1 MVANRMKGRQKP
13 RKSLRTIL
21 VLWLLIFSVVP
32 LAFITGYSLVK
43 YEQAINQELSTRLLG
58 NAREISVTFSEFQS
72 SLVAENHQ
80 ISTDRALI
88 YYLTTNNYVQG
99 REGLKRWFKAAVSHR
114 LMVFNRDARLEVAL
128 YKDEHNQVQRRESLE
143 SGVVELNEPLV
154 KAITG
159 SDEMLLMDIGSEP
172 QAGHP
177 RGRSAHLEFSVFS
190 KVLGANGKI
199 VGYVEEDILLDESFL
214 QSLRNRLNA
223 EIFFFQ
229 QDKPTILATH
239 DDLSLYKVE
248 TFMPHLKDDGFF
260 EINIRSNPYRLMLR
274 ELKWGDTTFVMGLGA
289 SKSAAKAV
297 LKNVNVAFFTVV
309 GTIIV
314 LLILLSVFA
323 SKILLTPIYTV
334 LTAIERADFDRGL
347 LQIPTS
353 NETELGLLAEGFN
366 DLSRRTFESQKALK
380 DKIQE
385 LESANN
391 EIRDTQAKLVH
402 TAKMASLG
410 QLVAG
415 VAHELNNPIGFIY
428 SNMSHLRE
436 YSEKLIHLIDVAENN
451 PQSFKKEKAKADLD
465 YIEKDLPKLISS
477 CEDGA
482 RRTRDIVLGLRNFSR
497 LEEAQIK
504 RVDIHEGLDN
514 TLQLLAGEIKNRIQ
528 VIKKFEKLPK
538 VNCYPSQ
545 LNQVFMNVLS
555 NAAQA
560 IENEGEIHITTRKL
574 AGDRIEVAIRDSGK
588 GMNKSTL
595 EKVFDPFFT
604 TKGLGSGTGLG
615 LSISYGVIQ
624 KHGGDILVSSEAG
637 KGTEFKIILPVHG
650 PLEIKKSTG

>member
-1 MVANRMKGRQKP
+1 MKVRQRP

-21 VLWLLIFSVVP
+21 ILWLLIFSVVP

-58 NAREISVTFSEFQS
+58 NAREISTILNDFQAKLVSES
-72 SLVAENHQ
+72 HEIDEDKTLA
-80 ISTDRALI
+80 
-88 YYLTTNNYVQG
+88 YYLASNNITAA
-99 REGLKRWFKAAVSHR
+99 REGLKTRFKGSFAHR
-114 LMVFNRDARLEVAL
+114 LWVFNRDARLEIAL
-128 YKDEHNQVQRRESLE
+128 YKDERGQVQRRESLE
-143 SGVVELNEPLV
+143 GAVELQEPLIKGMV
-154 KAITG
+154 GKN
-159 SDEMLLMDIGSEP
+159 EMLLMDIGGQETT
-172 QAGHP
+172 GKP
-177 RGRSAHLEFSVFS
+177 RDAHLEFSVFS
-190 KVLGANGKI
+190 KVTGNNGKLL
-199 VGYVEEDILLDESFL
+199 GYVEEAITVDEAVL
-214 QSLRNRLNA
+214 QSIRNRLNA

-229 QDKPTILATH
+229 PEKPIILATH
-239 DDLSLYKVE
+239 EDLSLYKTS
-248 TFMPHLKDDGFF
+248 TFLPHLKEDGFF
-260 EINIRSNPYRLMLR
+260 EMNIRGNPYRLMLR
-274 ELKWGDTTFVMGLGA
+274 ELKWGDNTFALGLGA
-289 SKSAAKAV
+289 SKSAAMNV
-297 LKNVNVAFFTVV
+297 LKNVNIAFFTVV
-309 GTIIV
+309 GAIVV
-314 LLILLSVFA
+314 LLIILSFFA
-323 SKILLTPIYTV
+323 SKILLTPIYEV
-334 LTAIERADFDRGL
+334 LGAIERADFDQGL
-347 LQIPTS
+347 VQIPST

-366 DLSRRTFESQKALK
+366 DLSRRTYESQKALK

-385 LESANN
+385 LEGANN

-428 SNMSHLRE
+428 SNMTHLRE
-436 YSEKLIHLIDVAENN
+436 YSQKLIHLVDVADKHPEDLK
-451 PQSFKKEKAKADLD
+451 SEMKKADLK

-504 RVDIHEGLDN
+504 QVDIHEGLET
-514 TLQLLAGEIKNRIQ
+514 TLQLLTGELKNRIE
-528 VIKKFEKLPK
+528 VVKHFDKLPK

-560 IENEGEIHITTRKL
+560 IENEGQIFLTTKKL
-574 AGDRIEVAIRDSGK
+574 SGDRIEVSIRDTGK
-588 GMNKSTL
+588 GMSKSTL
-595 EKVFDPFFT
+595 EKIFDPFFT

-624 KHGGDILVSSEAG
+624 KHGGDILVTSSAG
-637 KGTEFKIILPVHG
+637 KGTEFKIILPVDG
-650 PLEIKKSTG
+650 PAEFKKPTG